1 MEEAGSTIVAEPFP
15 MAENSGLGG
24 TGESGPRG
32 ESAQPAMVVGD
43 DGGDAGLLAHELGN
57 SDAVRRGMKAP
68 RKRALVMAIPRVE
81 ARECAMD
88 FRIDEWM
95 GGPRVQRH
103 G

>member
-1 MEEAGSTIVAEPFP
+1 

-24 TGESGPRG
+24 TGESGPGG
-32 ESAQPAMVVGD
+32 ESAQPAMIVGD
-43 DGGDAGLLAHELGN
+43 DGGDTGLLAHELGN

-68 RKRALVMAIPRVE
+68 RKRALVVAEPTIEYRQSTV
-81 ARECAMD
+81 D
-88 FRIDEWM
+88 FRIDEWL

>member
-1 MEEAGSTIVAEPFP
+1 
-15 MAENSGLGG
+15 MAENSGLRG
-24 TGESGPRG
+24 TGESGPSG
-32 ESAQPAMVVGD
+32 ESVQPAMIVGD

-57 SDAVRRGMKAP
+57 SDAVGRGMKAP

-81 ARECAMD
+81 VREGAMD
-88 FRIDEWM
+88 FRIDEWL